1 MTRVRRG
8 WLLGSL
14 LVGVLALA
22 AQAAGPD
29 PEQVIRYYRK
39 KANLPP
45 AQKVAVAN
53 LRDSAIKGA
62 KQGELQIGGPPNV
75 KTVGFSVA
83 ADGDYIIVGDT
94 EGLTGDTC
102 KAVRDEM
109 TARRWPAGG

>member
-39 KANLPP
+39 
-45 AQKVAVAN
+45 
-53 LRDSAIKGA
+53 
-62 KQGELQIGGPPNV
+62 
-75 KTVGFSVA
+75 
-83 ADGDYIIVGDT
+83 
-94 EGLTGDTC
+94 
-102 KAVRDEM
+102 
-109 TARRWPAGG
+109 

>member
-14 LVGVLALA
+14 LVGVLALG

-53 LRDSAIKGA
+53 LEFMSVMDTLAWMPLTDTTSSSAT
-62 KQGELQIGGPPNV
+62 PR
-75 KTVGFSVA
+75 T
-83 ADGDYIIVGDT
+83 
-94 EGLTGDTC
+94 
-102 KAVRDEM
+102 
-109 TARRWPAGG
+109 

>member
-14 LVGVLALA
+14 LVGALALA

-62 KQGELQIGGPPNV
+62 EQGDLQFGDAPNV
-75 KTVGFSVA
+75 KTVAFTVS
-83 ADGDYIIVGDT
+83 ADGPYLICGAT
-94 EGLTGDTC
+94 EAMMVDPPKPPVRCIRQTG
-102 KAVRDEM
+102 
-109 TARRWPAGG
+109 